1 MPQLPDALEHGPAEA
16 RAVFEKVAA
25 SRGFVSNLLR
35 SLGHAPEALSRF
47 MSLGHYA
54 RYGTELNEMQRELV
68 ICIIGRNIAYAWAHH
83 APMAVQAGLSEAQ
96 MAEIKAGRTPADLPE
111 AEGALCDFAFAQGG
125 FQGVP
130 DAAWAALRRHF
141 SPRQCTDIAVLA
153 AYFTAA
159 GSLILAMQL
168 ELEPPEVLA
177 KELAWQAIPRDA
189 TGQVRSA
196 PNQEV

>member
-1 MPQLPDALEHGPAEA
+1 MPQLPDALEHGPPEA

-35 SLGHAPEALSRF
+35 ALGHAPEALNRF

-54 RYGTELNEMQRELV
+54 RYGTELTEVQRELV
-68 ICIIGRNIAYAWAHH
+68 ICIVGRNIPYAWAHH

-96 MAEIKAGRTPADLPE
+96 MAEIKAGRTPADLKE
-111 AEGALCDFAFAQGG
+111 AERALCDFAFAQGG
-125 FQGVP
+125 FGGVP
-130 DAAWAALRRHF
+130 DTAWAALKRHF
-141 SPRQCTDIAVLA
+141 SPRQCTDIALLA

-189 TGQVRSA
+189 TGQVLSA
-196 PNQEV
+196 PNQGV